1 VITTLFVH
9 QLANRILGIRLGIKP
24 LALCGICSLFL
35 SLVLPRIIVGFAGLA
50 GTIGVLA
57 VFAIIFAYF
66 VAYYEDAQTDEP
78 APQAAP
84 SFSTLVE
91 DIGFT
96 PGKPDAIP
104 LPFAA
109 QLVTEEPV
117 AIEELVTEEPVAV
130 EEPVAE
136 EPVTVEEL
144 VAEEPVAIEELVAEE
159 PVTVEEL
166 VAEEP
171 VAIEEPVAEEFV
183 AVEELITEEPVA
195 VEEPVAEESV
205 AVEELDTEEPV
216 AVEEPV
222 AEESVAVEELITEE
236 PVAVEEPVAE
246 EPVAVEEPV
255 AEEPVAVEEPV
266 AEEPV
271 AIEEPVAEESVAVEE
286 PVAEESVAVEEL
298 ITEEPVA
305 VEELDIYHENYHNVT
320 EVAGTMTQR
329 MSNPF
334 EPVLP
339 VAQDL
344 DSLLD
349 YAFMHKENKAYE
361 EALAA
366 FRHILQLFPDD
377 AAAPFVLIEIGNIL
391 KQLGAYD
398 DAIQVF
404 VDGRANVAVHAD
416 YQFEQEFINTIAYLR
431 IIKNALIHHR
441 LGLIPYHKIPANILD
456 EINAEFREWRNLI

>member
-1 VITTLFVH
+1 MEYTLITTFAIVITTLFVH

-104 LPFAA
+104 LPFAT
-109 QLVTEEPV
+109 QLVTEEPIAIEEPVAEEPV

-136 EPVTVEEL
+136 E
-144 VAEEPVAIEELVAEE
+144 
-159 PVTVEEL
+159 
-166 VAEEP
+166 
-171 VAIEEPVAEEFV
+171 
-183 AVEELITEEPVA
+183 
-195 VEEPVAEESV
+195 SV
-205 AVEELDTEEPV
+205 A
-216 AVEEPV
+216 AQ
-222 AEESVAVEELITEE
+222 
-236 PVAVEEPVAE
+236 
-246 EPVAVEEPV
+246 
-255 AEEPVAVEEPV
+255 
-266 AEEPV
+266 
-271 AIEEPVAEESVAVEE
+271 
-286 PVAEESVAVEEL
+286 
-298 ITEEPVA
+298 
-305 VEELDIYHENYHNVT
+305 ELDIYRENYHNVT

-334 EPVLP
+334 EPILP

-349 YAFMHKENKAYE
+349 YAFLHKENKAYE

-366 FRHILQLFPDD
+366 FRYILQLFPED

>member
-1 VITTLFVH
+1 MEYTLITTFAIVITTLFVH

-104 LPFAA
+104 LPFAT

-117 AIEELVTEEPVAV
+117 AIEE
-130 EEPVAE
+130 PVAE
-136 EPVTVEEL
+136 EPVAVEEL

-159 PVTVEEL
+159 PV
-166 VAEEP
+166 A
-171 VAIEEPVAEEFV
+171 AQ
-183 AVEELITEEPVA
+183 
-195 VEEPVAEESV
+195 
-205 AVEELDTEEPV
+205 
-216 AVEEPV
+216 
-222 AEESVAVEELITEE
+222 
-236 PVAVEEPVAE
+236 
-246 EPVAVEEPV
+246 
-255 AEEPVAVEEPV
+255 
-266 AEEPV
+266 
-271 AIEEPVAEESVAVEE
+271 
-286 PVAEESVAVEEL
+286 
-298 ITEEPVA
+298 
-305 VEELDIYHENYHNVT
+305 ELDIYRENYHNVT

-334 EPVLP
+334 EPILP

-349 YAFMHKENKAYE
+349 YAFLHKENKAYE

-366 FRHILQLFPDD
+366 FRYILQLFPED

>member
-1 VITTLFVH
+1 M
-9 QLANRILGIRLGIKP
+9 
-24 LALCGICSLFL
+24 
-35 SLVLPRIIVGFAGLA
+35 
-50 GTIGVLA
+50 
-57 VFAIIFAYF
+57 
-66 VAYYEDAQTDEP
+66 
-78 APQAAP
+78 
-84 SFSTLVE
+84 
-91 DIGFT
+91 
-96 PGKPDAIP
+96 
-104 LPFAA
+104 
-109 QLVTEEPV
+109 
-117 AIEELVTEEPVAV
+117 AV

-136 EPVTVEEL
+136 EPVAVEEL
-144 VAEEPVAIEELVAEE
+144 ITEEPVAIEELVAEE
-159 PVTVEEL
+159 PVAVEELITEEPVAVEEL
-166 VAEEP
+166 VAEES
-171 VAIEEPVAEEFV
+171 VAI
-183 AVEELITEEPVA
+183 EELITEEPVA

-205 AVEELDTEEPV
+205 A
-216 AVEEPV
+216 AQ
-222 AEESVAVEELITEE
+222 
-236 PVAVEEPVAE
+236 
-246 EPVAVEEPV
+246 
-255 AEEPVAVEEPV
+255 
-266 AEEPV
+266 
-271 AIEEPVAEESVAVEE
+271 
-286 PVAEESVAVEEL
+286 
-298 ITEEPVA
+298 
-305 VEELDIYHENYHNVT
+305 ELDIYRENYHNVT

-334 EPVLP
+334 EPILP

-349 YAFMHKENKAYE
+349 YAFLHKENKAYE

-366 FRHILQLFPDD
+366 FRYILQLFPED

>member
-1 VITTLFVH
+1 MEYTLITTFAIVITTLFVH

-104 LPFAA
+104 LPFAT

-117 AIEELVTEEPVAV
+117 AIEEPVAEEPVAIEELVAEEPVAV
-130 EEPVAE
+130 EALVAEEPVAAQEPVAE
-136 EPVTVEEL
+136 ESVAVEEL

-159 PVTVEEL
+159 PVAAQELVAEEPVAVEETVTEEPVAIEELITEEPVTVEEL

-171 VAIEEPVAEEFV
+171 VAVEELVAEEPVA
-183 AVEELITEEPVA
+183 AQ
-195 VEEPVAEESV
+195 EPVAEESV
-205 AVEELDTEEPV
+205 A
-216 AVEEPV
+216 AQ
-222 AEESVAVEELITEE
+222 
-236 PVAVEEPVAE
+236 
-246 EPVAVEEPV
+246 
-255 AEEPVAVEEPV
+255 
-266 AEEPV
+266 
-271 AIEEPVAEESVAVEE
+271 
-286 PVAEESVAVEEL
+286 
-298 ITEEPVA
+298 
-305 VEELDIYHENYHNVT
+305 ELDIYRENYHNVT

-349 YAFMHKENKAYE
+349 YAFLHKENKAYE

-366 FRHILQLFPDD
+366 FRYILQLFPED

>member
-84 SFSTLVE
+84 PFSTLVE

-104 LPFAA
+104 LPFAT

-117 AIEELVTEEPVAV
+117 AIEEPVTEEPVAIEEPV
-130 EEPVAE
+130 TEEPVAIEELITEEPVTAQEPVAE
-136 EPVTVEEL
+136 EPVAAQEL
-144 VAEEPVAIEELVAEE
+144 VAEEPVAVEELVAEE

-171 VAIEEPVAEEFV
+171 VAAQEPVAEEPVAIEETVAEEPV
-183 AVEELITEEPVA
+183 AVEELITEEPVTA
-195 VEEPVAEESV
+195 QEPVAEESV
-205 AVEELDTEEPV
+205 A
-216 AVEEPV
+216 AQ
-222 AEESVAVEELITEE
+222 
-236 PVAVEEPVAE
+236 
-246 EPVAVEEPV
+246 
-255 AEEPVAVEEPV
+255 
-266 AEEPV
+266 
-271 AIEEPVAEESVAVEE
+271 
-286 PVAEESVAVEEL
+286 
-298 ITEEPVA
+298 
-305 VEELDIYHENYHNVT
+305 ELDIYRENYHNVT

-349 YAFMHKENKAYE
+349 YAFLHKENKAYE

-366 FRHILQLFPDD
+366 FRYILQLFPED